1 MTTNAEG
8 SMDGNGPIV
17 IDMGKQRGKRIKEL
31 KRGTGKLTEDL
42 HDALADLKA
51 NGAIASSPQVVIVV
65 VERKR
70 EVGKMWLPKMMGF

>member
-1 MTTNAEG
+1 MTTNPESSPDA
-8 SMDGNGPIV
+8 NGPVI

-42 HDALADLKA
+42 NEALEDLKA
-51 NGAIASSPQVVIVV
+51 NGAISASRQVVIVV